1 MGVKLV
7 LIPICL
13 AAMLALGCQS
23 PSSQAST
30 GSSPTKASTQTD
42 KSNMRV
48 TPCYESS
55 GGA

>member
-1 MGVKLV
+1 
-7 LIPICL
+7 
-13 AAMLALGCQS
+13 MLALGCQS